1 MEIRVDDL
9 IVEWDDEK
17 NSINREK
24 HGIDFETAAY
34 IFNDTNRIEM
44 YDEVHSVDEDRY
56 YTIGMV
62 GEVLFVVYTDRGE
75 KLRLISARF
84 ATKQEEAIYYGN
96 R

>member
-56 YTIGMV
+56 YTKGPN
-62 GEVLFVVYTDRGE
+62 EHY
-75 KLRLISARF
+75 
-84 ATKQEEAIYYGN
+84 
-96 R
+96 

>member
-1 MEIRVDDL
+1 MEVRVEDF

-17 NSINREK
+17 NSINISK

-34 IFNDTNRIEM
+34 IFNDINRIEM
-44 YDEVHSVDEDRY
+44 YDELHSDDEDRY
-56 YTIGMV
+56 YTIGRV
-62 GEVLFVVYTDRGE
+62 GDILFVVYTDRGDT
-75 KLRLISARF
+75 LRLISARF